1 MLCGMNL
8 FIYIIY
14 GHNLADRLAWP
25 HVLLAVLT
33 FIKRGRGDRQRHR
46 YIRIRTEAQKQRKDR
61 YHIQQDEQK
70 RRAAMHINHKPGEQ
84 VEVE

>member
-1 MLCGMNL
+1 MENC
-8 FIYIIY
+8 
-14 GHNLADRLAWP
+14 
-25 HVLLAVLT
+25 
-33 FIKRGRGDRQRHR
+33 
-46 YIRIRTEAQKQRKDR
+46 RTNGKEPLMYSQFC